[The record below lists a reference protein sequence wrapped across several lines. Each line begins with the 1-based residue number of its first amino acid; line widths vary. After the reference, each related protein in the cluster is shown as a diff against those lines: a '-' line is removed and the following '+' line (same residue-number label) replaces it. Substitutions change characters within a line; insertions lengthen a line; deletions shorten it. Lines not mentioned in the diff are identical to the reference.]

1 MLYDYT
7 LIFILWSSCFV
18 LAVHSFSPRC
28 LQSAVTKTSEGCAA
42 DDLAGSKD
50 EDDDDNDDD
59 DEKGPAGHNY
69 DPERLKAF
77 NVSAVYLF
85 CVVLIFRLFL

>member
-1 MLYDYT
+1 MTVFL
-7 LIFILWSSCFV
+7 F
-18 LAVHSFSPRC
+18 
-28 LQSAVTKTSEGCAA
+28 QSAITKTSEGNAA

-50 EDDDDNDDD
+50 EDDDDNEDD

-77 NVSAVYLF
+77 NVS
-85 CVVLIFRLFL
+85 